1 MSKKKKARHHQQ
13 PPLRQQF
20 RPERRP
26 LRKPVLIASA
36 LLLLSLAVTILAQWR
51 ATRLTASSNAMLSSA
66 PVTAPSLAPG
76 NPSKEYIYAGG
87 KLVATEE
94 PAVASNTAPSVQLT
108 APTSGFT
115 TTAPTNITLTATA
128 TDSDGSVT
136 KVEFFQG
143 ATKLGEDPSSPYSVT
158 WNNAPAGSYSL
169 TARATDNNGATTTSA
184 AVNITLTAPTIT
196 TQSVAWTN
204 PFKVN
209 MSGNSLT
216 KNGAAN
222 AWDAGAS
229 STKAIASGN
238 GYVEFRVGE
247 ANAYRMCGLSK
258 GNDANQSYAE
268 IDYAIYPSASGVLH
282 IYENNIWR
290 AQPGT
295 YSNTDVFRVEI
306 VDGFVKYKQN
316 GTVIYTSTVAP
327 TYPMRVDTALYSP
340 GSTIN
345 NVVISGS
352 LIDVAKPAENVV
364 WTNPVKVNVSGNSLS
379 RNAATNAWDGGASS
393 TKAITS
399 GDGFVQFTVGEA
411 NAYRMCG
418 LSKGNDANQNYGEL
432 DYAIY
437 PSASGVLHIYESSI
451 WRAQPG
457 TYAAGDVFRIEI
469 VGGVVKYKQN
479 GVVIYTSTV
488 APTYP
493 LRVDTSLY
501 TPGSTINNVVLC
513 GTLTP

>member
-1 MSKKKKARHHQQ
+1 MSKKKARHRQQ
-13 PPLRQQF
+13 PLRQPSQ
-20 RPERRP
+20 PQHHAQ
-26 LRKPVLIASA
+26 RKPVVVIGA
-36 LLLLSLAVTILAQWR
+36 LLLLSLAITGLAQWR
-51 ATRLTASSNAMLSSA
+51 AAGITTSTHAMLSSA
-66 PVTAPSLAPG
+66 PVTAPSLSPAS
-76 NPSKEYIYAGG
+76 PSKEYIYAGG
-87 KLVATEE
+87 KLVAIEE
-94 PAVASNTAPSVQLT
+94 PAVASNAAPSVQLT

-115 TTAPTNITLTATA
+115 TTAPSNITLTATA

-143 ATKLGEDPSSPYSVT
+143 ANSLGDDTSSPYSVV
-158 WNNAPAGSYSL
+158 WNNSTAGSYSL
-169 TARATDNNGATTTSA
+169 TARATDNNGNTTTSA
-184 AVNITLTAPTIT
+184 VVNITLTAPTTT
-196 TQSVAWTN
+196 TQSVVWTN

-216 KNGAAN
+216 RSATTN
-222 AWDAGAS
+222 AWDGGAA

-282 IYENNIWR
+282 IYEGTIWR

-295 YSNTDVFRVEI
+295 YVAGDIFRV
-306 VDGFVKYKQN
+306 
-316 GTVIYTSTVAP
+316 
-327 TYPMRVDTALYSP
+327 
-340 GSTIN
+340 
-345 NVVISGS
+345 
-352 LIDVAKPAENVV
+352 
-364 WTNPVKVNVSGNSLS
+364 
-379 RNAATNAWDGGASS
+379 
-393 TKAITS
+393 
-399 GDGFVQFTVGEA
+399 
-411 NAYRMCG
+411 
-418 LSKGNDANQNYGEL
+418 
-432 DYAIY
+432 
-437 PSASGVLHIYESSI
+437 
-451 WRAQPG
+451 
-457 TYAAGDVFRIEI
+457 EI